1 MAVTIRDVAKR
12 AGTSTA
18 AVSAV
23 LSGSSRT
30 NIRVGEVT
38 RARIIAA
45 ARELGFRPNP
55 LARGLVTGKTRV
67 FGAVFPY
74 LSTLIYQ
81 NPFCMKVLAGVTEE
95 VIRQRYNLMFHT
107 ALGDDWTRTDPNAFL
122 DRRVEGLLLFAPPV
136 GSPLIER
143 CRETGFPA
151 VALVHTTDP
160 EELCTVNVEDSEG
173 GKLAAEHLL
182 ALGHRRLAHFTGNAD
197 IASSEP
203 RRRGFLE
210 TVESAGVETRPE
222 WIIEAGFDWKDGYRA
237 AAALFALPREQ
248 RPTAVFAAN
257 DLCASGLL
265 RYTREQGIRVPEDL
279 AVVGFDDTWFAEQT
293 DPPLTSVHAP
303 LYTMGIL
310 AAGLLINQVEGKEI
324 QNRHPTLPVT
334 LSVRASTAGSTEA
347 AS

>member
-1 MAVTIRDVAKR
+1 MAVTIRDVAKL

-30 NIRVGEVT
+30 NIRVSEVT

-45 ARELGFRPNP
+45 ARELGFTPNP

-67 FGAVFPY
+67 LGAVFPY

-81 NPFCMKVLAGVTEE
+81 NPFCMKVLSGVTEE
-95 VIRQRYNLMFHT
+95 LIRQRYNLMFHT
-107 ALGDDWTRTDPNAFL
+107 ALGDDWTRADPNALL
-122 DRRVEGLLLFAPPV
+122 DRRVDGLLLFAPPL

-143 CRETGFPA
+143 CLESRFPA
-151 VALVHTTDP
+151 VAIVHP
-160 EELCTVNVEDSEG
+160 ANPQGLPSVNAEDYTG

-182 ALGHRRLAHFTGNAD
+182 ALGHRRLAHFTGDPHGA
-197 IASSEP
+197 ASVP
-203 RRRGFLE
+203 RRLGFTETLE
-210 TVESAGVETRPE
+210 QAGVAIRPE
-222 WIIEAGFDWKDGYRA
+222 WVIEAGFDWKDGYA
-237 AAALFALPREQ
+237 AAERLFALPRDQ

-265 RYTREQGIRVPEDL
+265 RYAREHGIQVPEEV
-279 AVVGFDDTWFAEQT
+279 AVVGFDDTWFAERT
-293 DPPLTSVHAP
+293 DPPLTSIHVP

-310 AAGLLINQVEGKEI
+310 AADLLISLIEGREI
-324 QNRHPTLPVT
+324 KQRHATLPVA
-334 LSVRASTAGSTEA
+334 LKVRASTVG
-347 AS
+347 ASEPVS